1 MFSKSFAKDFEFLIF
16 NVHFLS
22 KLIRFHPVVQ
32 SYIPE
37 SISVLKPS
45 YSLTSTSESPLGA
58 SETIRAYP
66 ELQGQ
71 FHFFPE
77 LLVCTETHS
86 E

>member
-1 MFSKSFAKDFEFLIF
+1 MFSKSFSKDLDFLIL
-16 NVHFLS
+16 NVHFLP

-32 SYIPE
+32 SHIPE

-45 YSLTSTSESPLGA
+45 YSLTSTSESPFGA

-71 FHFFPE
+71 FHFFTE
-77 LLVCTETHS
+77 QLVCTETHS